1 MVDNRYA
8 TALVIGSVLSLLATV
23 YLSVANWY
31 QYRMV
36 PATNSNANSNGNTSE
51 LVKEFIHGDLDE
63 KAYSDTMFLLN
74 GTLGLW
80 WRCIMVPSETHW
92 YKEPDPKMAS
102 QCVSFTLPH
111 FASKYKEPGNE
122 KSGEDLLRTYMWRCQ
137 FLLPLVSLALVF
149 LSSLVG
155 VCACLCRSV
164 TPTLGVGVLHLLAGV
179 DLLHRS
185 ASPPEAVDR
194 TAPGWS
200 RVPGTH
206 LLAGWQMMAAR
217 ALPVG
222 GRCRPP
228 QELHAHDSVPAWP
241 RGGAPPALRS
251 ARQGKAKA
259 QRQLKP
265 DAVLEAL
272 VLLLKRTER
281 YRSNSE

>member
-23 YLSVANWY
+23 YLSVAVGTQNWY

-36 PATNSNANSNGNTSE
+36 PATNSNTNSNGNTSE

-102 QCVSFTLPH
+102 QCVSFTLPQQ

-164 TPTLGVGVLHLLAGV
+164 TPTLGVGVLHLLAGLCSLGTVCCFLAGV

-185 ASPPEAVDR
+185 ASPPEAVDG
-194 TAPGWS
+194 ALGWS
-200 RVPGTH
+200 
-206 LLAGWQMMAAR
+206 LYLALISSPLQMMAA
-217 ALPVG
+217 ALF
-222 GRCRPP
+222 
-228 QELHAHDSVPAWP
+228 LWAA
-241 RGGAPPALRS
+241 RS
-251 ARQGKAKA
+251 HRKSYTRMTA
-259 QRQLKP
+259 
-265 DAVLEAL
+265 
-272 VLLLKRTER
+272 
-281 YRSNSE
+281 YRVA